1 MKFQEY
7 IMSRINT
14 LSIFLLIIIVSSFY
28 VPIVRADEDL
38 MKKASNISV
47 VVPTQGNAILGTS
60 ESMYQFYY
68 WLIECGYRL
77 ILLFNQ
83 ITNLLG
89 ITNIDYTN
97 KMQETLQTGL
107 NQTYG
112 LIYSSPNTL
121 TI

>member
-1 MKFQEY
+1 
-7 IMSRINT
+7 MSRINA
-14 LSIFLLIIIVSSFY
+14 LSIILLIIIVSSFY
-28 VPIVRADEDL
+28 IPSVRADDDDL

-47 VVPTQGNAILGTS
+47 ILPTQGNAILGTS
-60 ESMYQFYY
+60 ESMYQFNY
-68 WLIECGYRL
+68 WLMECSYQL
-77 ILLFNQ
+77 ISLFNQ

-89 ITNIDYTN
+89 ITNINYTN

-121 TI
+121 MR